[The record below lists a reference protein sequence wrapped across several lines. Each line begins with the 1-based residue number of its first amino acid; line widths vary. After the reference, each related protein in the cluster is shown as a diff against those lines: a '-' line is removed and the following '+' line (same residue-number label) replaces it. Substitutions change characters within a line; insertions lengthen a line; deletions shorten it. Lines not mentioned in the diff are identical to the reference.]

1 MVYDR
6 SFNLVKL
13 QTLSQALDVNHYEVG
28 PYLKTR
34 DITMEGPWNFIAT
47 ALFINFLFVRVVTK
61 IVTKPTGIKLV
72 DDTILYLN
80 TQDSFLLNSSLVL
93 ALVIFLA
100 DYWLAPESSSVT
112 ESMSP
117 DV

>member
-1 MVYDR
+1 
-6 SFNLVKL
+6 
-13 QTLSQALDVNHYEVG
+13 
-28 PYLKTR
+28 
-34 DITMEGPWNFIAT
+34 MEGLGNFIAA
-47 ALFINFLFVRVVTK
+47 ALFINFILVRVLTK
-61 IVTKPTGIKLV
+61 VVKKPTGIGLI

-100 DYWLAPESSSVT
+100 DYWLAPESSPMT

-117 DV
+117 KV

>member
-1 MVYDR
+1 
-6 SFNLVKL
+6 
-13 QTLSQALDVNHYEVG
+13 
-28 PYLKTR
+28 
-34 DITMEGPWNFIAT
+34 MEGIGNFIAA
-47 ALFINFLFVRVVTK
+47 ALFINFILVRVLTK
-61 IVTKPTGIKLV
+61 VVKKPTGIGLI

-100 DYWLAPESSSVT
+100 DYSLAPESSSMT

-117 DV
+117 KV

>member
-1 MVYDR
+1 
-6 SFNLVKL
+6 
-13 QTLSQALDVNHYEVG
+13 
-28 PYLKTR
+28 
-34 DITMEGPWNFIAT
+34 MEGLGNFIAA
-47 ALFINFLFVRVVTK
+47 ALFINFILVRVLTK
-61 IVTKPTGIKLV
+61 VVKKPTGIGLI

-100 DYWLAPESSSVT
+100 DYWLAPESSSMT

-117 DV
+117 KV

>member
-1 MVYDR
+1 
-6 SFNLVKL
+6 
-13 QTLSQALDVNHYEVG
+13 
-28 PYLKTR
+28 
-34 DITMEGPWNFIAT
+34 MEGLGNFIAA
-47 ALFINFLFVRVVTK
+47 ALFINFILVRVLTK
-61 IVTKPTGIKLV
+61 VVKKPTGIGLI

-100 DYWLAPESSSVT
+100 DYWLAPESSSMT

-117 DV
+117 NV

>member
-1 MVYDR
+1 
-6 SFNLVKL
+6 
-13 QTLSQALDVNHYEVG
+13 
-28 PYLKTR
+28 
-34 DITMEGPWNFIAT
+34 MEGPWNLIAT
-47 ALFINFLFVRVVTK
+47 ALFINFLLVRVVTK
-61 IVTKPTGIKLV
+61 IITKPTGIKLI

-93 ALVIFLA
+93 AMVIFLA
-100 DYWLAPESSSVT
+100 DYWLAPEISSMT

>member
-1 MVYDR
+1 
-6 SFNLVKL
+6 
-13 QTLSQALDVNHYEVG
+13 
-28 PYLKTR
+28 
-34 DITMEGPWNFIAT
+34 MEGPWNLIAT
-47 ALFINFLFVRVVTK
+47 ALFINFLLVRVVTK
-61 IVTKPTGIKLV
+61 IITKPTGIKLI

-93 ALVIFLA
+93 AMVIFLA
-100 DYWLAPESSSVT
+100 DYWLAPESSSMI

>member
-1 MVYDR
+1 
-6 SFNLVKL
+6 
-13 QTLSQALDVNHYEVG
+13 
-28 PYLKTR
+28 
-34 DITMEGPWNFIAT
+34 MEGLGNFIAA
-47 ALFINFLFVRVVTK
+47 ALFINFLMVRVLTK
-61 IVTKPTGIKLV
+61 VVKKPTGIGLI

-100 DYWLAPESSSVT
+100 DYWLAPESSSMI

-117 DV
+117 KV

>member
-1 MVYDR
+1 
-6 SFNLVKL
+6 
-13 QTLSQALDVNHYEVG
+13 
-28 PYLKTR
+28 
-34 DITMEGPWNFIAT
+34 MEGIGNFIAA
-47 ALFINFLFVRVVTK
+47 ALFINFILVRVLTK
-61 IVTKPTGIKLV
+61 VVKKPTGIGLI

-100 DYWLAPESSSVT
+100 DYWLAPESSSMT

-117 DV
+117 NV